1 MTMCAYLMEMQQYY
15 RWENGI
21 PYSMNLKKNEVG
33 AWLAERE
40 KFWNEIEN
48 LPYSPLPIGEEFDP
62 FEAET
67 VNRRIIPGF
76 GLRVRPRPHRPACS
90 SSERDHLS
98 AQGGNLPH
106 VWEKTGLWKK
116 NDTAD
121 PETALEAL
129 VEKESEAIILHEL
142 GEGMA
147 GELLGSGWE
156 NMLASASVGEEVL
169 IRGVRDLL
177 ADCLSTLPVMIE
189 RGILSRKGRK
199 SASRRDARS
208 GCRRAV
214 SRQTGC

>member
-121 PETALEAL
+121 PKTALERWLRRKARRSFCTSSG
-129 VEKESEAIILHEL
+129 KEWLESCSAA
-142 GEGMA
+142 A
-147 GELLGSGWE
+147 GKTCWHRLQSGKKCSFGAFE
-156 NMLASASVGEEVL
+156 T
-169 IRGVRDLL
+169 
-177 ADCLSTLPVMIE
+177 CLRTAFQHCPS
-189 RGILSRKGRK
+189 
-199 SASRRDARS
+199 
-208 GCRRAV
+208 
-214 SRQTGC
+214 